1 MPENNA
7 PEVVTR
13 RLLSE
18 IVEYEDGLRQRL
30 GKMKFYTHLAKQL
43 SNLAG
48 HKPALG
54 LALCTECTPRD
65 G

>member
-1 MPENNA
+1 
-7 PEVVTR
+7 V
-13 RLLSE
+13 
-18 IVEYEDGLRQRL
+18 
-30 GKMKFYTHLAKQL
+30 KFYTHLAKQL